1 MLRLYTFGGLRLEG
15 PQGLISGPAARRRP
29 LAVLAVI
36 AASGARGITRERLVG
51 VLWPDVSEEQGRH
64 ALAQVLY
71 SLRKDLGI
79 PDLIEPGA
87 SALRLNRAVVTSD
100 VGDFDEALARGD
112 RATAID
118 LHLGAFLNGVYLT
131 QAPGFERWA
140 EEERARLAAQFRLA
154 LEQEA
159 TELEL
164 KGDPRRAVERWREL
178 VTLDP
183 LATAPRLRLMLALQA
198 VGEGAAALEEARAHA
213 EVVGR
218 ELGMGPA
225 AEIAALERTLRE
237 TIARTHPRPA
247 SPPMQA
253 TEPLSGP
260 AAVPRISRR
269 SAGIGWI
276 ATIGAVL
283 VLGAFLYSRR
293 APTPPIVA
301 VGLVESHLPDDSL
314 GIARSLGDLLATQ
327 LVQVPGLPVI
337 GRARLLEVL
346 GSGAEAS
353 GPGVLARA
361 ARTAGADELIE
372 GVLYPDPAGFR
383 LDLRRTRLADGRV
396 RGAISATA
404 GDPVS
409 LVETAVAA
417 LAGTWQLPRPAMP
430 LHSVTSVSLTARR
443 FYDQGLRELYS
454 GDAHTA
460 GALFRLALAEDTAFA
475 MAAFHLART
484 LTDAAADSAGGRW
497 RRAVALAPRATD
509 RERLLILASGALSL
523 NDARGLAHAET
534 LAVRYPDDLDGIR
547 VLGELRFVRGDFDA
561 AVEAYQRV
569 IVRDSAGREGRS
581 ARCHACDA
589 GERAIWAS
597 LTGDSLARA
606 ERMAREMTRW
616 KVGASTGSAML
627 VTVLLRR
634 GDTAK
639 AVAVAREVNRRDPS
653 ISPEAAELDAMQY
666 GGALP
671 ALDSILTAQLAMA
684 RSTGAKGAILE
695 RLIATR
701 REGGRPRSA
710 LALAAE
716 LSRLAP
722 PVGTAA
728 FAHLPRAL
736 TLLELGRTDR
746 TAARAAAALF
756 DTMATMPAYD
766 EPRMARH
773 RAWMW
778 THIATALALAGD
790 TAALPALAQRI
801 DEMAARSS
809 YGRDRRLSSYVNG
822 LLLEARGDWEAARK
836 AYAAAVWSPT
846 ENMVATRLGR
856 AALRTGRPRD
866 AVQVLEAYLR
876 GPLDAAN
883 QYVPRWEVH
892 QLLAD
897 AYTALGAAD
906 SARVHHAWVRRALA
920 RAEPPYRVITEGT

>member
-1 MLRLYTFGGLRLEG
+1 MLRLHTFGGLRLEG
-15 PQGLISGPAARRRP
+15 PEGLISGPAARRRP
-29 LAVLAVI
+29 LAVLAVV
-36 AASGARGITRERLVG
+36 AAAGTKGITRERLVG

-64 ALAQVLY
+64 TLAQVLY
-71 SLRKDLGI
+71 ALRKDLGL
-79 PDLIEPGA
+79 PDLLEPA
-87 SALRLNRAVVTSD
+87 APTLRLNRGLITSD
-100 VGDFDEALARGD
+100 VGDFDDALSRGD

-118 LHLGAFLNGVYLT
+118 LHLGAFLDGVYLT

-140 EEERARLAAQFRLA
+140 EEERARLAAQFRRA

-159 TELEL
+159 IELERIT
-164 KGDPRRAVERWREL
+164 DPRRAAERWRQL
-178 VTLDP
+178 VALDP
-183 LATAPRLRLMLALQA
+183 LATGSRLRLMLALQA
-198 VGEGAAALEEARAHA
+198 AGEPAAALEEARAHA
-213 EVVGR
+213 EVTGR

-237 TIARTHPRPA
+237 TMARTQPRPA
-247 SPPMQA
+247 PPSTQA
-253 TEPLSGP
+253 TESHSGP
-260 AAVPRISRR
+260 AEVPRTRR
-269 SAGIGWI
+269 RIAGIGWI
-276 ATIGAVL
+276 VTIGAVL

-293 APTPPIVA
+293 VPAPPIVA
-301 VGLVESHLPDDSL
+301 VGLLESHLPDDSL

-353 GPGVLARA
+353 GPGVLTRA

-404 GDPVS
+404 SDPVS

-443 FYDQGLRELYS
+443 FYDQGLRALYS

-460 GALFRLALAEDTAFA
+460 RALFGLALAEDTAFA

-497 RRAVALAPRATD
+497 RRAVALASRATD
-509 RERLLILASGALSL
+509 RERLLILASGALRL

-547 VLGELRFVRGDFDA
+547 VLGELRFAQGDFDA
-561 AVEAYQRV
+561 AVEAFERV
-569 IVRDSAGREGRS
+569 VTLDSAGRQGRS
-581 ARCHACDA
+581 ATCHACDA
-589 GERAIWAS
+589 GAQAIWAS
-597 LTGDSLARA
+597 LIGDSLARA
-606 ERMAREMTRW
+606 ERLAQEMTRW

-684 RSTGAKGAILE
+684 RSTGAKGEILE

-710 LALAAE
+710 LALAEE

-756 DTMATMPAYD
+756 DTMATIPTYD

-778 THIATALALAGD
+778 THRATALAEAGD
-790 TAALPALAQRI
+790 TAALPELARRI
-801 DEMAARSS
+801 EGMAMRSS
-809 YGRDRRLSSYVNG
+809 YGRDRLLRWYVTG
-822 LLLEARGDWEAARK
+822 LLLEARGDWEGARR
-836 AYAAAVWSPT
+836 AYGSAVWSPT

-866 AVQVLEAYLR
+866 AVRVLEAYLR
-876 GPLDAAN
+876 GPFDAAN
-883 QYVPRWEVH
+883 QYIPRWEVH
-892 QLLAD
+892 LLLAE
-897 AYTALGAAD
+897 AYTAIGLAD
-906 SARVHHAWVRRALA
+906 SARIHHSWVRRALA